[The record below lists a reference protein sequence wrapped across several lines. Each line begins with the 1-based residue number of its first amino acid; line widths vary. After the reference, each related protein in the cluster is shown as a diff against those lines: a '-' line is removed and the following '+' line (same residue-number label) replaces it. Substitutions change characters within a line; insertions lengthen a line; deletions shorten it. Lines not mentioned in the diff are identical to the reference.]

1 MVLDTIKL
9 RVGDYMTLD
18 PIRVDSKTN
27 LQDAISIMA
36 KKNIGNLIIDKDD
49 KPSTILTEREILS
62 YIVKEGTIPDMQV
75 KDVPTKRFAVVT
87 PGDLVIDAAKKM
99 LEEKKRL
106 LVFEYKKL
114 VGIITASDMLR
125 GLRTTGGNPL
135 LDDVIRGKIYGC
147 VYYDSIFKAVKIMY
161 SKKVGSVLISKE
173 NGSYEGIFTERDLL
187 TRVLTKDVDLQDRL
201 EKYSSAPLVTA
212 RLGIR
217 GNDAA
222 EIMAINKIKRLPL
235 TDKDKVVGIVTA
247 RDIVDAF
254 RRP

>member
-9 RVGDYMTLD
+9 RVGDYMTPD
-18 PIRVDSKTN
+18 PISLDDKTN

-36 KKNIGNLIIDKDD
+36 KKNIGNLVINIDG

-62 YIVKEGTIPDMQV
+62 YIIKEGIIPEIQV
-75 KDVPTKRFAVVT
+75 KNVPTKRFAVVT
-87 PGDLVIDAAKKM
+87 PKELVIDAAKRM

-106 LVFEYKKL
+106 LVFEDEKL
-114 VGIITASDMLR
+114 VGIITVSDMLR
-125 GLRTTGGNPL
+125 GLRTTGGNPP
-135 LDDVIRGKIYGC
+135 LDDVIRGKVYGC

-161 SKKVGSVLISKE
+161 SKKVGSVLISKD

-187 TRVLTKDVDLQDRL
+187 TRVITKDVDLQNRL
-201 EKYSSAPLVTA
+201 EKYSSTPLVTA
-212 RLGIR
+212 RFGIR
-217 GNDAA
+217 GNDAS

-235 TDKDKVVGIVTA
+235 TDKDSVKGMVTA